1 MEYFQLENPLK
12 TLPFFYE
19 IKSPMLDK
27 YCPEIKEASK
37 LAQHVD
43 EKGIVGG
50 KFWFDLFKS
59 KNTKKT
65 KLLNT
70 FKG

>member
-43 EKGIVGG
+43 DKGIVGG
-50 KFWFDLFKS
+50 KF
-59 KNTKKT
+59 
-65 KLLNT
+65 
-70 FKG
+70 